1 MLQIA
6 RLSTRRLSAAAGNCP
21 GDHCYPRR
29 RQAPGDLIGRSKPI
43 SNRLRPVSQFNYLPR
58 VMEAISLIARG
69 YSVTRACKTAQVS
82 PSVLYSARRRFDEVD
97 AAYHEAQTRACDALV
112 DIRDHELYGSEDSRE
127 QRVLSDNIKWILA
140 RKDRARFGPQTS
152 TLHIKSDKSES
163 SQTIIEA
170 LQRAEQRVRAEITG
184 EEGQSSP

>member
-1 MLQIA
+1 
-6 RLSTRRLSAAAGNCP
+6 
-21 GDHCYPRR
+21 
-29 RQAPGDLIGRSKPI
+29 
-43 SNRLRPVSQFNYLPR
+43 
-58 VMEAISLIARG
+58 MEAISLIARG

-97 AAYHEAQTRACDALV
+97 AAYHDAQTRACDALV
-112 DIRDHELYGSEDSRE
+112 DALLDIRDHELYGSEDPRE

-140 RKDRARFGPQTS
+140 KKDRARFGPQTS
-152 TLHIKSDKSES
+152 TLQIKSES
-163 SQTIIEA
+163 SRNIIEA